1 MIATVTVIFSLI
13 FTLIILLLVA
23 GRYHRSVVAML
34 GALLVIA
41 FGGIYNVFFPSDALT
56 CIINNADTILLV
68 IGSMILCEA
77 LGRSGLFQFIG
88 LSMVSNIGRSVRW
101 FVAIMLVLTV
111 ILSAFLNNITAMLII
126 GALTFSLERKLELDL
141 SELIIYEAIF
151 TNVGGLMLMISSIP
165 NLIVAGEYNIGFSR
179 FATICIPLVLLLM
192 IASLYPVLKKF
203 KSIQPFKEG
212 LEIDPWS
219 VVKDKRIFYRA
230 SLIFTI
236 VMILFILHDLF
247 PQIQLGLIAM
257 AGAVAMLILSGEDPE
272 SIFSD
277 IDWGTIFFLVSFFV
291 IIGAMNDPQV
301 GVLTSFANNLSN
313 VFVAIPGLAYFLNL
327 WVSGIASAFI
337 DNIPIT
343 ITLIPIV
350 NSLSQSLGLNRE
362 ILAWSMVFGAN
373 LGGNFTPIGS
383 PSIII
388 AMGMLK
394 KKGINISFHEWIK
407 KYGILPCIHLLLA
420 TLYTILLVVI

>member
-1 MIATVTVIFSLI
+1 
-13 FTLIILLLVA
+13 
-23 GRYHRSVVAML
+23 
-34 GALLVIA
+34 
-41 FGGIYNVFFPSDALT
+41 
-56 CIINNADTILLV
+56 
-68 IGSMILCEA
+68 
-77 LGRSGLFQFIG
+77 
-88 LSMVSNIGRSVRW
+88 
-101 FVAIMLVLTV
+101 
-111 ILSAFLNNITAMLII
+111 
-126 GALTFSLERKLELDL
+126 
-141 SELIIYEAIF
+141 
-151 TNVGGLMLMISSIP
+151 
-165 NLIVAGEYNIGFSR
+165 
-179 FATICIPLVLLLM
+179 
-192 IASLYPVLKKF
+192 
-203 KSIQPFKEG
+203 
-212 LEIDPWS
+212 
-219 VVKDKRIFYRA
+219 
-230 SLIFTI
+230 
-236 VMILFILHDLF
+236 MILFILHDLF

-301 GVLTSFANNLSN
+301 GVLTSFANSLSN
-313 VFVAIPGLAYFLNL
+313 VFVAVPGLAYFLNL
-327 WVSGIASAFI
+327 WVSGVTSAFI